1 MRSCLDYAMDYIHRF
16 PKTEKEL
23 RIQLTK
29 KWYYENEIDQTIDDL
44 KQKWYVN
51 DEMFAK
57 LYIESELIKKGK
69 PTVLIMQ
76 KLLFKWVDKDLVK
89 KLLSENEKEST
100 QGINERIKKEIDK
113 LKKQGIEGI
122 DIIHKLLRRG
132 YKLDEIKNCLKH

>member
-1 MRSCLDYAMDYIHRF
+1 MDYIHRF